1 MKKWLQRI
9 RGVPVLVF
17 FACGGP
23 PVRTIEPEPVPVP
36 QEVPEAP
43 AFTPYEVAP
52 RVTNVLR
59 ALAREYPTV
68 LREAGIG
75 GSVKIWFFID
85 EEGNVVET
93 VLNERI
99 WRRLF
104 RMMSLNM

>member
-1 MKKWLQRI
+1 MKKWLKRI

-23 PVRTIEPEPVPVP
+23 PVRTIEPEPVPVL
-36 QEVPEAP
+36 QEVPDAP
-43 AFTPYEVAP
+43 AL
-52 RVTNVLR
+52 LR

-75 GSVKIWFFID
+75 GPVKIWFFID

-104 RMMSLNM
+104 HMMSLNM